1 MPSRKGQRERVIAAA
16 TLFKDFTGDEAE
28 TVESFDIPSDD
39 TLMVVGICEAIAYNA
54 MRDGER
60 HSYQHEFRASARPVL
75 AVSSDGRRLY
85 LLAGDYR
92 FTSHGIEDHK

>member
-1 MPSRKGQRERVIAAA
+1 MAKSQRERVRSAAR
-16 TLFKDFTGDEAE
+16 LFTEFTGDEADH
-28 TVESFDIPSDD
+28 VESFEIPDDD
-39 TLMVVGICEAIAYNA
+39 TLMVVGICEAIAYSA
-54 MRDGER
+54 KRDGET
-60 HSYQHEFRASARPVL
+60 HSYQHEFKPSARPVL

>member
-1 MPSRKGQRERVIAAA
+1 MPSKSQRQRIIAAA
-16 TLFKDFTGDEAE
+16 TLFSDFTGDEAN
-28 TVESFDIPSDD
+28 TVESFEIPSDD

-54 MRDGER
+54 IRDGKR
-60 HSYQHEFRASARPVL
+60 QSYQHEFARTARPVL

-85 LLAGDYR
+85 LLAGAYR

>member
-1 MPSRKGQRERVIAAA
+1 MPINKRQRARVRAAA
-16 TLFKDFTGDEAE
+16 ELFSDFTGDEAN
-28 TVESFDIPSDD
+28 TIESFEIPADD

-54 MRDGER
+54 VRDGVLE
-60 HSYQHEFRASARPVL
+60 SYQHEFTPSARPVL

-85 LLAGDYR
+85 LLAGAYR